1 MDLTEL
7 SKSLE
12 ELIYD
17 VMIWIIFFP
26 YTLFLVLVR
35 PGKMI
40 AYVSAEMRKPTDAET
55 RFDRGLS
62 PPLFL
67 FLAIIVGWIVAPRIP
82 KALMAEPQ
90 SAIAAAMAE
99 SDWNILLVRMLLY
112 CAFPLAGALIY
123 EWRTPGGIGRE
134 SFRQPFYQQAY
145 LCAPLALVISTGF
158 VSLSVGTDE
167 MTAGLIALAM
177 LAILGWYLAAQI
189 IFYRWTLQTGWFAAV
204 LLATLSGV
212 LGVAIFLLS
221 FLIV

>member
-26 YTLFLVLVR
+26 YTLFLVLFR

-40 AYVSAEMRKPTDAET
+40 AYVGAEMRKDGDNET
-55 RFDRGLS
+55 RFDRGLN

-67 FLAIIVGWIVAPRIP
+67 FLAIIAGWIMSPRVPDSI
-82 KALMAEPQ
+82 KQEPQ
-90 SAIAAAMAE
+90 SAVAAAIAE
-99 SDWNILLVRMLLY
+99 SDWNLLLFRMLLF

-145 LCAPLALVISTGF
+145 LCAPVALIISTGF
-158 VSLSVGTDE
+158 VKLTVGMDE
-167 MTAGLIALAM
+167 LAAGILALVMLGILI
-177 LAILGWYLAAQI
+177 WYFGAQI
-189 IFYRWTLQTGWFAAV
+189 IFYRRTLQSGWPGAI
-204 LLATLSGV
+204 LLAICSAA
-212 LGVAIFLLS
+212 LGIGIFLLS